1 MVDGQRKVTLVD
13 VDDDQPRKKLGGQ
26 PSFPLPH
33 DQLYTN
39 NAINLENLKTHLQR
53 EGRLLKNDAMH
64 IVKTAAEKFRQEP
77 NLLILEDPITVCGDI
92 HGQFFDL
99 LRLLEKAGNPGTTQ
113 YLFLG
118 DYVDRGCFSIECVL
132 YLFAIKIRFPKMF
145 WMLRGNHECRHLTS
159 YFNFRDECIYKFDEE
174 LYDVIMESFD
184 CLPISA
190 TINGKFLAL
199 HGGISP
205 DICHLNDIQ
214 AIDRFQEVPTDGP
227 MCDML
232 WADPAAE
239 ENDNREDSWSKDDN
253 GSKGFTFNETRQCSY
268 NYGEDAVTDFL
279 NSNDLVSIFRAHEAC
294 FDGYKFQFVSEDV
307 ELPKVITIFSAPN
320 YCDVYKNKGACIQ
333 IKNDALNIRQ
343 YSSSP
348 HPYYLPNFMDVITW
362 SMPFVAEKVCEILNN
377 SLSFA
382 MEQTQVTD
390 AKDQEKGIL
399 KDKIIAVAKM
409 RRFFNMI
416 QEENENIVKLKALSP
431 SKRLPAGI
439 LSKGAAAIAKAVSGF
454 VQAKEADRE
463 NMKLP
468 DPSLVLSK
476 KK

>member
-1 MVDGQRKVTLVD
+1 
-13 VDDDQPRKKLGGQ
+13 
-26 PSFPLPH
+26 
-33 DQLYTN
+33 
-39 NAINLENLKTHLQR
+39 
-53 EGRLLKNDAMH
+53 
-64 IVKTAAEKFRQEP
+64 
-77 NLLILEDPITVCGDI
+77 
-92 HGQFFDL
+92 
-99 LRLLEKAGNPGTTQ
+99 
-113 YLFLG
+113 
-118 DYVDRGCFSIECVL
+118 
-132 YLFAIKIRFPKMF
+132 
-145 WMLRGNHECRHLTS
+145 
-159 YFNFRDECIYKFDEE
+159 
-174 LYDVIMESFD
+174 
-184 CLPISA
+184 
-190 TINGKFLAL
+190 
-199 HGGISP
+199 
-205 DICHLNDIQ
+205 
-214 AIDRFQEVPTDGP
+214 
-227 MCDML
+227 ML
-232 WADPAAE
+232 WADPLPME
-239 ENDNREDSWSKDDN
+239 EGNEEEQQSIDEYRSKRF
-253 GSKGFTFNETRQCSY
+253 SFNEARQCSY
-268 NYGEDAVTDFL
+268 FYGDRAVTDFL
-279 NSNDLVSIFRAHEAC
+279 NSNDLVTIFRAHEAC
-294 FDGYKFQFVSEDV
+294 FDGYKFQFIDKDA

-399 KDKIIAVAKM
+399 KDKVIAVAKM